1 MKRSTISGTRTPQ
14 RRRTAL
20 AAVLASSLFIVACG
34 GGDGETAES
43 VPASTEVEST
53 ETTDASGLPSTEAD
67 LYGGPPTGPE
77 MIVGLINTEGTPGL
91 DFPNL
96 RRFIEAAVAWTN
108 ENGGFGNR
116 PITLETCIAKGSPE
130 TSQACAQELVGKNV
144 ELILLGFDL
153 FPDYKTF
160 EAASLP
166 VIGVLP
172 ILAPDYTA
180 NALFLTG
187 GNATLGGAIA
197 AVAKDHLKASTVT
210 MVHSDN
216 AGANSTAASFQAAL
230 EKAGITWTAVKGGDN
245 ETDAGYQGLMR
256 EAAKSNPDVIVSLY
270 TDAGCIGTMRGRAS
284 LGITIPVITTGA
296 CADKSVIDVVGD
308 DALGW
313 LFAGLA
319 EDTDTPD
326 RKLQREL
333 LAPVLEVT
341 PEEVTVA
348 SLGLN
353 GLGYSLYMSLVD
365 YANQMNSDGLEVTG
379 QSIFDYLKASEGL
392 YLFGSQSPIECGS
405 SDKYPAVCS
414 YVFPFA
420 EYKGDG
426 VIGPIDGLGL
436 VDSKLYLP

>member
-1 MKRSTISGTRTPQ
+1 MKRSSISGARTSS

-20 AAVLASSLFIVACG
+20 ATALAGSLFIIACG
-34 GGDGETAES
+34 GGDGDSAVTNAPES
-43 VPASTEVEST
+43 ESS
-53 ETTDASGLPSTEAD
+53 EAPPSSALPSTEAD
-67 LYGGPPTGPE
+67 IYGGPPTGPE

-91 DFPNL
+91 DFPNM
-96 RRFIEAAVAWTN
+96 RRFIESAVAWTN
-108 ENGGFGNR
+108 ENSGMGGR
-116 PITLETCIAKGSPE
+116 PIKLETCIVKGSPE

-160 EAASLP
+160 EAAKLP

-197 AVAKDHLKASTVT
+197 AVAKDTFNASTVS

-230 EKAGITWTAVKGGDN
+230 EKAGIAWTAVKGGDN

-256 EAAKSNPDVIVSLY
+256 EAAKTNPDVIVSLY

-284 LGITIPVITTGA
+284 LGITIPVITTSA

-313 LFAGLA
+313 VFAGLA
-319 EDTDTPD
+319 EDVDTPD
-326 RKLQREL
+326 RLLQREL
-333 LAPVLEVT
+333 LAPVLGVT
-341 PEEVTVA
+341 PQEVTVA

-365 YANQMNSDGLEVTG
+365 YANQMNADGLEVTG
-379 QSIFDYLKASEGL
+379 QSLFDYLKAGVDL
-392 YLFGSQSPIECGS
+392 FLFGGQSPIECGS
-405 SDKYPAVCS
+405 SEKYPSVCS

-426 VIGPIDGLGL
+426 VIGPVDGLGL
-436 VDSKLYLP
+436 VDSKPYLP